1 MKLRKLTYETNIS
14 LYSMLS
20 IVFYIFSFTALLS
33 VSISLISKL
42 NYDSLSLVLKSNP
55 MIFVCL
61 TIFLVANILVITI
74 SICGIKYANANNRK
88 ELKKFYLLSAIILLG
103 FGSIISLVIASFKIL
118 K

>member
-1 MKLRKLTYETNIS
+1 MKLRKLTYETNIP

-33 VSISLISKL
+33 ASISLISKL
-42 NYDSLSLVLKSNP
+42 NYNSLVFILKSNP

-61 TIFLVANILVITI
+61 AIFLLANILVITI
-74 SICGIKYANANNRK
+74 SIYGIKYANINNKR
-88 ELKKFYLLSAIILLG
+88 ELRKFYLLSAIILLG